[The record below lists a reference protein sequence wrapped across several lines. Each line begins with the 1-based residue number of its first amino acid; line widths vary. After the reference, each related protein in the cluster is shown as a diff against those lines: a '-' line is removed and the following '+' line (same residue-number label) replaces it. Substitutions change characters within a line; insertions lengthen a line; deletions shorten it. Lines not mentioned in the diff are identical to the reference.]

1 MKFLNEIFALPIG
14 LRVVAKIEGQ
24 EHFGSDTLNRSFIEA
39 IKESQSSK
47 KVYDIIEKLVNNQV
61 ITPVFSNKGMIGYLR
76 KKLLQQEK
84 YEIALGVFYD
94 NEKKIYIFID
104 NNTNIF
110 SYINNDSLAKLTIHE
125 MIHLY
130 SSLNKNKFTKV
141 FEPELLKYYNS
152 LFKLVFRINSK
163 ASKNVKDI
171 FNFMFYNIERRAN
184 GIIPLKKLY
193 DKLIGLKKYSNLD
206 KKIINSKAN
215 NYVETVYNYY
225 TNNLE
230 KIYSDNNLIN
240 IYKSA
245 IFAYKKAFGFYP
257 TNKGCLQELVIPSEV
272 ICTISTYNPG
282 DKIYSA
288 LRELK

>member
-1 MKFLNEIFALPIG
+1 MKILNEMFALPIG

-24 EHFGSDTLNRSFIEA
+24 DHFGSDTLNKSFIEA
-39 IKESQSSK
+39 MKESQSSK
-47 KVYDIIEKLVNNQV
+47 KVYDIIEKLVNNQT
-61 ITPVFSNKGMIGYLR
+61 ITPVFSNKGMIKYLR

-84 YEIALGVFYD
+84 YETALGVFYD

-110 SYINNDSLAKLTIHE
+110 SYIDNDHLAKLTIHE

-141 FEPELLKYYNS
+141 FEPELLKYYTS
-152 LFKLVFRINSK
+152 LFELIFRINSK
-163 ASKNVKDI
+163 ASKTVKEI
-171 FNFMFYNIERRAN
+171 FNFMFYDIERGGH
-184 GIIPLKKLY
+184 GINLKKLY
-193 DKLIGLKKYSNLD
+193 NKLLDLKKYSNLD
-206 KKIINSKAN
+206 KKIIESKAS
-215 NYVETVYNYY
+215 NYAETVYNYY

-230 KIYSDNNLIN
+230 KIYDNADTIN
-240 IYKSA
+240 VYKSA